1 MARASVTWVGVASAG
16 ILALSLAT
24 LVGCTPTQPASSV
37 SPSPSASASTA
48 TPTARPTPATPNPS
62 ASGSVSIPGTCTV
75 NELSVTLGRA
85 NGAAGSQIV
94 PIVFTNTGSS
104 NCTLTGY
111 PGVSFVGDGNG
122 TQLGA
127 AADED
132 ASVAIVPN
140 SLAPGDTV
148 SAQLRITQAGNYSG
162 SCTVVP
168 ADGLRVYP
176 PHSYEAVFVKA
187 NNLSACSNADV
198 KLLSVQPVQPGS

>member
-1 MARASVTWVGVASAG
+1 M
-16 ILALSLAT
+16 
-24 LVGCTPTQPASSV
+24 
-37 SPSPSASASTA
+37 
-48 TPTARPTPATPNPS
+48 
-62 ASGSVSIPGTCTV
+62 SIPGTCTV
-75 NELSVTLGRA
+75 NQLSVTLGRG
-85 NGAAGSQIV
+85 NGAAGSEIV

-104 NCTLTGY
+104 SCTLTGY

-127 AADED
+127 AANED
-132 ASVAIVPN
+132 GSVAIVPN

-162 SCTVVP
+162 CTVVP

-187 NNLSACSNADV
+187 SDFSACSNADI